1 MLLNQNRSNKHKNKE
16 NNMYSTENSQNYILD
31 HLKSNRNKYVPFIVN
46 RRQIKLI
53 EILDDKRFDA
63 NITIE
68 ESNQNFY
75 LVSLNELVNGS
86 FKGKSV
92 NGIYKRNGCKN
103 INQFSEFK
111 SLKSSYDK
119 LKRLNYKMYKKS
131 IQNKY

>member
-1 MLLNQNRSNKHKNKE
+1 
-16 NNMYSTENSQNYILD
+16 MYNTENIPNYILD
-31 HLKSNRNKYVPFIVN
+31 QLNGNQNKYFHFIVN

-53 EILDDKRFDA
+53 EILDNERFDA

-68 ESNQNFY
+68 ESNQNFS

-86 FKGKSV
+86 FQGKSI

-111 SLKSSYDK
+111 TLKSSYDK
-119 LKRLNYKMYKKS
+119 LKRLNYKMYQKS
-131 IQNKY
+131 IPNNY